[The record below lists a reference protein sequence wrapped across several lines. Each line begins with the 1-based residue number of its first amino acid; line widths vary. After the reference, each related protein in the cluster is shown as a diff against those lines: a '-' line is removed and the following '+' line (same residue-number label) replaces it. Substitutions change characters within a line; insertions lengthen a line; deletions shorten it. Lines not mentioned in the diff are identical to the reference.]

1 MKNLKHIS
9 RKLRKEMTEAEKKLW
24 QYLRAKQVFGIKFRR
39 QQQINNYIVDFYC
52 PSKRII
58 IELDGGQHA
67 NNIKDKERDKFM
79 EDKGIKVIRIWDND
93 IMNNIEGVMEH
104 IMNIIKNRV
113 DSYRYYRKNFP
124 LPRRERIKERVKKR
138 QEMRDDRTGKV
149 SKTAAASPPSQPS
162 PIEGE
167 GIKLFLKK
175 IPSPSTGEG

>member
-113 DSYRYYRKNFP
+113 DSYRYYRKN
-124 LPRRERIKERVKKR
+124 R
-138 QEMRDDRTGKV
+138 
-149 SKTAAASPPSQPS
+149 
-162 PIEGE
+162 
-167 GIKLFLKK
+167 
-175 IPSPSTGEG
+175 